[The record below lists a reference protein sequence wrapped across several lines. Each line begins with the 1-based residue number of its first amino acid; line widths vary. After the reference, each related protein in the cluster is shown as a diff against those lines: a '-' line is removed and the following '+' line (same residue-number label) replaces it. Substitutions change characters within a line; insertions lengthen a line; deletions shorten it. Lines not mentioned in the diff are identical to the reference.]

1 MKFSK
6 DHEWL
11 TLEGNIATVGITN
24 HAQEQLGDVVY
35 IELPKIGSTIAAN
48 ASVATVES
56 VKAASEVYTP
66 VSGEVVEVNG
76 ELSGDPALV
85 NRAAENDG
93 WFMKVKLSNTSELDV
108 LMDKAAYDKFVAG

>member
-11 TLEGNIATVGITN
+11 TLDGGIATVGITN

-35 IELPKIGSTIAAN
+35 IELPKIGAQIVAN
-48 ASVATVES
+48 TSIATVES

-66 VSGEVVEVNG
+66 VSGEVIAVNS

-93 WFMKVKLSNTSELDV
+93 WFMKIKLSDLGELDG